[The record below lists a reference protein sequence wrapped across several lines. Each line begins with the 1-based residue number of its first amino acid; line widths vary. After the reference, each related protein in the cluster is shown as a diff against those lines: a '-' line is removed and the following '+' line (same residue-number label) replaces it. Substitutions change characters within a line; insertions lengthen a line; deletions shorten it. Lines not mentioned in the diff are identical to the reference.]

1 MLDSLRLKN
10 QEMARS
16 LGKIKDLVE
25 QSSAPAEFAP
35 YRQRLLA
42 IIAEL
47 LLEVQSSLDR
57 LELGLP
63 ELIDD
68 VLSQTAVVIRYVRLL
83 SFRFLRPLFRA
94 SPGDRVC
101 LATIQ
106 WLHENHAKT
115 SAYPAVFADDDCAIS
130 PTIHVAPMYFF
141 SCLEQR
147 GLLFQPL
154 LFHEFGHLLY
164 LCHRDE
170 MDDLVADLQRDIEQ
184 ILLPVSQRND
194 QHADVQAAALQKV
207 VDAWYLWAQE
217 FFCDAAGLTIGGPCF
232 LKSFSEFMLRLQPG
246 DFYSPAEELG
256 KSSHPPTWLR
266 IQALVR
272 RARTLGYDDLATAV
286 ETSWSSVGSALRTR
300 TDYHGFYEPEFESI
314 VSRTID
320 DMLIEVAARSC
331 SVEESHGNGWQAAP
345 TNMVALL
352 NEAWRLNQISP
363 ADFPGWEKDVLQRLY
378 GL

>member
-1 MLDSLRLKN
+1 MIDSLRLKN
-10 QEMARS
+10 RELARS
-16 LGKIKDLVE
+16 LGQIKDVVE
-25 QSSAPAEFAP
+25 RSNAPAELRP
-35 YRQRLLA
+35 YRERLLV
-42 IIAEL
+42 IIDEL
-47 LLEVQSSLDR
+47 VLEVKRSLD
-57 LELGLP
+57 LLDLGLP

-101 LATIQ
+101 LTTIQ

-115 SAYPAVFADDDCAIS
+115 RTFPAVFADDDCAIS

-164 LCHRDE
+164 LCHHNE

-194 QHADVQAAALQKV
+194 RHADVQAAALQKV
-207 VDAWYLWAQE
+207 VDAWYLWTQE
-217 FFCDAAGLTIGGPCF
+217 FFCDAAGLTLGGPCF
-232 LKSFSEFMLRLQPG
+232 LKSFSEYMLRLQPG

-256 KSSHPPTWLR
+256 KSSHPPSWLR
-266 IQALVR
+266 MQVLVR
-272 RARTLGYDDLATAV
+272 RARLMGYEVPAADV
-286 ETSWSSVGSALRTR
+286 ESSWRTVGAALKTR
-300 TDYHGFYEPEFESI
+300 ADYHGFYEPEFDNALD
-314 VSRTID
+314 RTIG
-320 DMLIEVAARSC
+320 DMLTEVAARPC
-331 SVEESHGNGWQAAP
+331 SSDESHGEGWQAGPASL
-345 TNMVALL
+345 VALL
-352 NEAWRLNQISP
+352 NEAWRFYQTSP
-363 ADFPGWEKDVLQRLY
+363 EGFPNWETDVLHRLY

>member
-170 MDDLVADLQRDIEQ
+170 MDDLVR
-184 ILLPVSQRND
+184 
-194 QHADVQAAALQKV
+194 
-207 VDAWYLWAQE
+207 
-217 FFCDAAGLTIGGPCF
+217 
-232 LKSFSEFMLRLQPG
+232 SE
-246 DFYSPAEELG
+246 
-256 KSSHPPTWLR
+256 
-266 IQALVR
+266 
-272 RARTLGYDDLATAV
+272 
-286 ETSWSSVGSALRTR
+286 
-300 TDYHGFYEPEFESI
+300 
-314 VSRTID
+314 
-320 DMLIEVAARSC
+320 
-331 SVEESHGNGWQAAP
+331 
-345 TNMVALL
+345 
-352 NEAWRLNQISP
+352 
-363 ADFPGWEKDVLQRLY
+363 
-378 GL
+378 